1 MSFSRSLS
9 IGVAFKPMH
18 FDAALADLAA
28 VDFFEVHAE
37 NYLGAG
43 GEPHRQLQA
52 LGDRRP
58 LTIHGVGLSL
68 GGHAAPDARHL
79 QRLRQLLQRHPP
91 RFFSEHLAWSSH
103 GKAWV
108 PDLLPLAYD
117 DAAFLRVAAHIDAAQ
132 EALGRRL
139 LIENPS
145 TYLALGDP
153 LAEVDFLA
161 ALHRHTGCGLLL
173 DINNAVVSCH
183 NHGADVQAYLDRF
196 ELDAVEQIHLAGH
209 SRRRLDDGS
218 ELCIDDHGSALSAP
232 VLALYARVLER
243 AGPRPTLVEWDNDV
257 PDWPVLVNEVARTR
271 RAAVRALGLA
281 VGA

>member
-1 MSFSRSLS
+1 MSFSRSLAV
-9 IGVAFKPMH
+9 GVAFKPAH
-18 FDAALADLAA
+18 FDAALADLPA

-52 LGDRRP
+52 LGEHRP

-68 GGHAAPDARHL
+68 GGFAAPDARHL
-79 QRLRQLLQRHPP
+79 QRLSLLLQRHPAQ
-91 RFFSEHLAWSSH
+91 FFSEHLAWSGH
-103 GKAWV
+103 GEAWV

-117 DAAFLRVAAHIDAAQ
+117 DDAFIRVAAHIDAAQ
-132 EALGRRL
+132 DALGMRL
-139 LIENPS
+139 LLENPS

-153 LAEVDFLA
+153 LAEVDFLT

-183 NHGADVQAYLDRF
+183 NHGADVHAYLDRF
-196 ELDAVEQIHLAGH
+196 ALNAVEQIHLAGH
-209 SRRRLDDGS
+209 SHRRLDDGS
-218 ELCIDDHGSALSAP
+218 ELCIDDHGSAMSAQ

-243 AGPRPTLVEWDNDV
+243 AGPRPTLVEWDNDL
-257 PDWPVLVNEVARTR
+257 PEWPVLAHEVARARGT
-271 RAAVRALGLA
+271 AVRALGQA